1 MGQMIEGKGTDGKKL
16 VLAKGKTKK
25 NRVR

>member
-1 MGQMIEGKGTDGKKL
+1 MGQMIEEEGTEGRKL

-25 NRVR
+25 NR

>member
-1 MGQMIEGKGTDGKKL
+1 MGQLIEGKGTDGKKL

-25 NRVR
+25 KG